1 MAVTQRALSSDIGKR
16 SFDFVFELAV
26 GHGHSGILAMV
37 PYPCQI
43 NAIQMT
49 STYQANNPYLLLTI
63 YRFIPGTG
71 FTSIAF
77 GSTFTIPVYGTSGMP
92 LNGISLPS
100 SSDSLKLMANDLIN
114 YYCHS
119 PSASGVCDGLSGSI
133 IVTPVQDKIT
143 YFGNLA

>member
-16 SFDFVFELAV
+16 SFDFVFELAI
-26 GHGHSGILAMV
+26 GHGHSGPLAMV
-37 PYPCQI
+37 PFPCQV
-43 NAIQMT
+43 NAIQMI

-63 YRFIPGTG
+63 SRFIPGAG

-77 GSTFTIPVYGTSGMP
+77 GSTFTIPVYGTSGM
-92 LNGISLPS
+92 LANGISLPS
-100 SSDSLKLMANDLIN
+100 NSETLKLMANDFIN

-119 PSASGVCDGLSGSI
+119 PAASGVMDGIAGSI